1 MKQPVLIS
9 DIVAD
14 NQSADHFGDFT
25 KMIRRKQ
32 RCYQTEQQSFSDMQQ
47 NEQLARWLDDFTLHD
62 AENDEDI
69 HFTALQKHDLNL
81 LLQKQ
86 YSLIQW
92 EQGSGKT
99 LAGIATGTYR
109 MQRQNAL

>member
-1 MKQPVLIS
+1 
-9 DIVAD
+9 
-14 NQSADHFGDFT
+14 
-25 KMIRRKQ
+25 
-32 RCYQTEQQSFSDMQQ
+32 MQQ

-109 MQRQNAL
+109 YAAAKCLLHVGYFSCHFHQEYMGGSSAELRHLLHHHQ